1 MYITVSILI
10 LFSTV
15 TVITLNLARFGK
27 SPSGERLER
36 IKKSPN
42 YKDGSFQNQSITP
55 VMVEGKSY
63 FSVAKEMLFA
73 EKVRVTPVDSIPS
86 VKTDLLNLDENNDVL
101 VWFGH
106 SSYFMQLD
114 GKRMLVD
121 PVLSGHASP
130 FSFTVKAFKGTN
142 RYTADDLPEID
153 YLIITHDHWD
163 HLDYETLLKLK
174 PRIKKV
180 ICPLGVGEDFEY
192 WGFDKNSIVEMDWN
206 ESATLDSGFV
216 ANALPARHFSGR
228 GLKRN
233 QTLWVSYLL
242 QTPTMKIFIGGDG
255 GYDKHFA
262 EIGNK
267 FGPIDLAILENGQ
280 YNENWK
286 YIHLLP
292 ADLIKAFN
300 NLNARRL
307 FPVHSSKF
315 ALANHLWSE
324 PLTKIAA
331 SSKQLHIPLITP
343 MIGEQVNLK
352 DSTQR
357 FTEWWENVN

>member
-10 LFSTV
+10 LFSIGI
-15 TVITLNLARFGK
+15 VITLNLARFGK
-27 SPSGERLER
+27 SPSGQRLER

-42 YKDGSFQNQSITP
+42 YKDGSFQNQSKTP
-55 VMVEGKSY
+55 VMTEGKSF
-63 FSVAKEMLFA
+63 FSVAREMLFA
-73 EKVRVTPVDSIPS
+73 EKVRVTPLNTIPS
-86 VKTDLLNLDENNDVL
+86 VKTDLINLDKNNDVL

-114 GKRMLVD
+114 GKTMLVD

-142 RYTADDLPEID
+142 RYNTEDLPEID
-153 YLIITHDHWD
+153 YLIITHNHWD

-174 PRIKKV
+174 SRIKRV

-192 WGFDKNSIVEMDWN
+192 WGFDINLIKEMDWN
-206 ESATLDSGFV
+206 ESVTLDNGFV

-228 GLKRN
+228 GFKRN
-233 QTLWVSYLL
+233 KTLWVSYLL
-242 QTPTMKIFIGGDG
+242 QTPSMKIFIG
-255 GYDKHFA
+255 
-262 EIGNK
+262 E
-267 FGPIDLAILENGQ
+267 

-315 ALANHLWSE
+315 ALANHPWSE
-324 PLTKIAA
+324 PLEKIAA
-331 SSKQLHIPLITP
+331 SSKQLHIQLITP

-352 DSTQR
+352 DSTQK